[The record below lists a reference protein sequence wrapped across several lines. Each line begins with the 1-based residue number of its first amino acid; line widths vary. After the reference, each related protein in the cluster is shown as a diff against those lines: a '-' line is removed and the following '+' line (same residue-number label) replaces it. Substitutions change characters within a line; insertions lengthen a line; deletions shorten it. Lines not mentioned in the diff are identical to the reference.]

1 MTHPQ
6 STSTRKVKS
15 SKAKSSKKAAPKKA
29 APKKAAPKKAAPKKA
44 ASKKAA
50 SKKDSSLAGGR
61 AADPVV
67 EESTEPLPRLEAT
80 RESIVLWFDK
90 SISDVEKQVKAL
102 RASKCP
108 GGKFLKSL
116 NKTLKQLKTKTVRVM
131 GKKPKKRTN
140 VNSGFLKQ
148 VPISS
153 EMAKFI
159 GCASSDLKS
168 RVEVTKSI
176 CAYIKDNNLQNPA
189 DKRRIMPDAKL
200 KKLLRVKSSDD
211 PLTYYRVQ
219 SKIKHHFS

>member
-90 SISDVEKQVKAL
+90 SISDVEKQVKA
-102 RASKCP
+102 ASCE
-108 GGKFLKSL
+108 
-116 NKTLKQLKTKTVRVM
+116 
-131 GKKPKKRTN
+131 
-140 VNSGFLKQ
+140 Q
-148 VPISS
+148 VSWRQVS
-153 EMAKFI
+153 E
-159 GCASSDLKS
+159 
-168 RVEVTKSI
+168 E
-176 CAYIKDNNLQNPA
+176 P
-189 DKRRIMPDAKL
+189 
-200 KKLLRVKSSDD
+200 
-211 PLTYYRVQ
+211 
-219 SKIKHHFS
+219 